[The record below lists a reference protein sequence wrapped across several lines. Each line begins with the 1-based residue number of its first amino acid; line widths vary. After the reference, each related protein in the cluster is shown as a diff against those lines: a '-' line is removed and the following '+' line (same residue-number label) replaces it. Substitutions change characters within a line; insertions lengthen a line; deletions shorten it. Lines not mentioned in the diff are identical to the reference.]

1 MNTGVDFD
9 TKEVSH
15 VYKSLIEKS
24 IGRLESTKKRINVI
38 SNIRLAVAIIALS
51 GIIFFCRSNPILS
64 FVFLIVGGALFFSL
78 IVHHESLHRSKKRL
92 EQYLKVLDRALNRI
106 NDAWLGYFDCGDEFI
121 DSEHPY
127 CLDLDVFGKGS
138 IFQWLSSSHTFYGR
152 KQLASD
158 LLKPPETIEQIKE
171 RQGAI
176 RDCSAKLDFRLE
188 FESIAFDSR
197 VQCDQEQLLKWAEN
211 GASHWTSLVPQLF
224 IIGPIIVA
232 IAAISS
238 IVFFNLQIVAYLLY
252 TAHIVIFGM
261 FYLSNKKFMD
271 KFEKNGAVLLM
282 YSELLS
288 CIEKASFTDGLL
300 LKLKSELISD
310 SNSTVSIELKKLAS
324 MISSMEIRYNP
335 LGHFI
340 ANVVLLWD
348 LKSRSKAEAWKKK
361 NGKNIRK
368 WFDVIGRFESLN
380 SFSAIAYEHR
390 DWQYAILQEEKKISG
405 DDIGHPLIP
414 ANKRVC
420 NNFSIHDNHIAI
432 ITGSNMS
439 GKSTF
444 LRTIGVN
451 MILAYAGAPVCGKN
465 MCIPRVKIFSSMRIG
480 DDLTGNISTF
490 YAELLKIKKIIEADK
505 AGDVLLFLLDELFRG
520 TNSTDR
526 HEGAVAV
533 LAKLKKSGNIG
544 LISTHDLALCE
555 LGNKPDNGYENYHFM
570 EKYNECGITFD
581 YQLKQGPSNT
591 RNALYLIKML
601 GIV

>member
-1 MNTGVDFD
+1 MNAGLDD
-9 TKEVSH
+9 KIRDVSDE
-15 VYKSLIEKS
+15 YKRLIEKS
-24 IGRLESTKKRINVI
+24 TGQLESTKKRISFI
-38 SNIRLAVAIIALS
+38 SNIRLTVAIIVIA
-51 GIIFFCRSNPILS
+51 GIIIFCRSNPTLS
-64 FVFLIVGGALFFSL
+64 FAFLITGSVLFFPL
-78 IVHHESLHRSKKRL
+78 VINHESLHRSKKRL
-92 EQYLKVLDRALNRI
+92 EHYLKVVHRAHDRV
-106 NDAWLGYFDCGDEFI
+106 NDAWLEYFDYGNEFI
-121 DSEHPY
+121 ESEHPY
-127 CLDLDVFGKGS
+127 CLDLDIFGKGS

-152 KQLASD
+152 KQLSSD
-158 LLKPPETIEQIKE
+158 LLKSPETIEQIRE

-188 FESIAFDSR
+188 FEAIAFDSK

-211 GASHWTSLVPQLF
+211 KQFHWSSIIPHLF
-224 IIGPIIVA
+224 TIGPIIVA

-238 IVFFNLQIVAYLLY
+238 VVFFKLPIVAYLLY
-252 TAHIVIFGM
+252 TIHIVIFGM

-288 CIEKASFTDGLL
+288 CIEKTSFTDSLL
-300 LKLKSELISD
+300 LKLKNELVSD
-310 SNSTVSIELKKLAS
+310 SISKVSIELKKLAS

-340 ANVVLLWD
+340 ANVILLWD
-348 LKSRSKAEAWKKK
+348 LRIRSKAEAWKKK

-380 SFSAIAYEHR
+380 SFSAIAYEHPE
-390 DWQYAILQEEKKISG
+390 WQYAKLQDEKRITC

-414 ANKRVC
+414 KNKRVC
-420 NNFSIHDNHIAI
+420 NNFSIQDNHVAI

-444 LRTIGVN
+444 LRTVGVN

-555 LGNKPDNGYENYHFM
+555 LGQTPDNGYENYHFV
-570 EKYNECGITFD
+570 ETYNDHGIAFD